1 VKIEREI
8 GFVELVKFGQL
19 EEKIKGLIDEHS
31 LLKKEKKELE
41 GLLKE
46 KDGELE
52 EARNNLLKLQEERDA
67 IRAKVDSL
75 LDLLQDIGEPQLTL
89 R

>member
-1 VKIEREI
+1 
-8 GFVELVKFGQL
+8 VELVKFSQL
-19 EEKIKGLIDEHS
+19 EEKIKGLIDDYS
-31 LLKKEKKELE
+31 ILKKEKKELE
-41 GLLKE
+41 GLLKK

-52 EARNNLLKLQEERDA
+52 EVRKNLKNLQEERDA

-75 LDLLQDIGEPQLTL
+75 LDMMQDIDDPQLTL

>member
-1 VKIEREI
+1 MLRKVF
-8 GFVELVKFGQL
+8 GDFVELVKFGQL
-19 EEKIKGLIDEHS
+19 EEKIKGLIDDYT
-31 LLKKEKKELE
+31 LLKKEKQDLE
-41 GLLKE
+41 GLLKK

-52 EARNNLLKLQEERDA
+52 EVKSHLRKLQEERDT

-75 LDLLQDIGEPQLTL
+75 LGMIQDIGETQLPL